1 MLANCYGKF
10 SVGFQSTQEG
20 KNEFLI
26 RLSKS
31 KCKKFRAVKH
41 KSNNSLYVGHTGE
54 MGRPTG
60 LGLILYENGNINAYN
75 ILMINRGQFSN
86 GKMNGLCV
94 INIAADTYIG

>member
-1 MLANCYGKF
+1 
-10 SVGFQSTQEG
+10 
-20 KNEFLI
+20 
-26 RLSKS
+26 
-31 KCKKFRAVKH
+31 
-41 KSNNSLYVGHTGE
+41 